1 MIIDLSKHLQIEI
14 NNKKA
19 AWRQWNV
26 RSLLSCNYC
35 IFFRLLV
42 FVVQWDNRRC
52 WTSLLSSEWGLQWPV
67 IFFFCLAAVWLTQIR
82 QQVSSSREK
91 AYKYGRQNKKLAYF
105 LLRCCVYHQDKGNRW
120 RITCDTMNTQK
131 FWDNSFYVQTSKK
144 TKKKN
149 AFLSLAL
156 AKYFLNI
163 NTKYQT

>member
-1 MIIDLSKHLQIEI
+1 MYFFQI
-14 NNKKA
+14 A
-19 AWRQWNV
+19 CFCCSVRQQKMLN
-26 RSLLSCNYC
+26 LFA
-35 IFFRLLV
+35 FFRV
-42 FVVQWDNRRC
+42 RFTV
-52 WTSLLSSEWGLQWPV
+52 TSH
-67 IFFFCLAAVWLTQIR
+67 FFFCLAAVWLTQIR

-91 AYKYGRQNKKLAYF
+91 AYKYGRQNKTLAYF

>member
-26 RSLLSCNYC
+26 KSLLSCNYC
-35 IFFRLLV
+35 IFFQIACFCCSVRQQKMLNL
-42 FVVQWDNRRC
+42 
-52 WTSLLSSEWGLQWPV
+52 LLSSEWGLQWPV
-67 IFFFCLAAVWLTQIR
+67 IFFLSCCSVLTQIR

>member
-1 MIIDLSKHLQIEI
+1 MYFFFQIACFCCSVRQQKMLNLFAFLSEVYSDQ
-14 NNKKA
+14 
-19 AWRQWNV
+19 
-26 RSLLSCNYC
+26 SFFFLSCC
-35 IFFRLLV
+35 SV
-42 FVVQWDNRRC
+42 
-52 WTSLLSSEWGLQWPV
+52 
-67 IFFFCLAAVWLTQIR
+67 LTQIR

-105 LLRCCVYHQDKGNRW
+105 FLRCCVYHQDKGNGW

-163 NTKYQT
+163 NPKYQT